1 MAFQGI
7 QIQWMMPLALILMF
21 QKQKVKPNNKINHR
35 T

>member
-7 QIQWMMPLALILMF
+7 QIQWMMPLALILML